1 MAGFLIRDIAPEDL
15 DDFQRAAVHLDSV
28 NLPDDR
34 DALAQIIERSRRSF
48 AAAASGASE
57 PAAKDR
63 CFVFV
68 AADRDSGQVAGTS
81 MIFPQHGSRKAPH
94 VYFDVI
100 EEARYSETL
109 DRHFA
114 HRVLR
119 IGYNYKGLTEI
130 GGLVVLPE
138 FRRHPDRLGRLLMSV
153 RFLYIARHR
162 AAFRD
167 EVLSELM
174 PPLEPDGTSLLWESL
189 GRKFTGL
196 DYQEAD
202 RLSQDNKEFIRS
214 LFPQD
219 PLYASLLPAH
229 VPISGALAYRLDAD
243 RAEIEEADHIVG
255 HHNEVGRMR
264 VGVEEK
270 LVLNL
275 VLHHSDELARERF
288 WFDADFKHFRQE
300 FLVVAV
306 DGSHQLPHPHARNE
320 LAHHHFFRAILEID
334 LGGRDALLTLGRAL
348 PKQIGVAGFSAKV
361 HLPEQ
366 DTLKF
371 AAERARRSRRNNCER
386 LAQQQDPVHRPQVGG
401 DQRTDSGTSDF
412 YRDAFAA
419 LELRLI
425 DASE

>member
-68 AADRDSGQVAGTS
+68 AADRDSGQVVGTS

-100 EEARYSETL
+100 EEERYSETL

-130 GGLVVLPE
+130 GGLVVRPE

-162 AAFRD
+162 SAFRD

-229 VPISGALAYRLDAD
+229 VQELIGQVGPGTKAVEKMLTEVGFAYAHRIDPFDGGPHFHAKTDDISLVRATRIGRVAAAPDTTVALAPPTAPL
-243 RAEIEEADHIVG
+243 IV
-255 HHNEVGRMR
+255 
-264 VGVEEK
+264 
-270 LVLNL
+270 
-275 VLHHSDELARERF
+275 ARERAQAPHF
-288 WFDADFKHFRQE
+288 VAARTIVSEAGLPPTGHAGDIATLALAADA
-300 FLVVAV
+300 
-306 DGSHQLPHPHARNE
+306 
-320 LAHHHFFRAILEID
+320 
-334 LGGRDALLTLGRAL
+334 RDAL
-348 PKQIGVAGFSAKV
+348 QVA
-361 HLPEQ
+361 P
-366 DTLKF
+366 
-371 AAERARRSRRNNCER
+371 
-386 LAQQQDPVHRPQVGG
+386 G
-401 DQRTDSGTSDF
+401 DEIA
-412 YRDAFAA
+412 Y
-419 LELRLI
+419 LRLP
-425 DASE
+425 

>member
-1 MAGFLIRDIAPEDL
+1 MSGFLIRDIAPDDL
-15 DDFQRAAVHLDSV
+15 DAFQKAAVHLDSV

-34 DALAQIIERSRRSF
+34 EALAQIIERSRRSF
-48 AAAASGASE
+48 AAMASGASE
-57 PAAKDR
+57 PPARDR
-63 CFVFV
+63 CLVFV
-68 AADRDSGQVAGTS
+68 AAERDSGEVVGTS

-100 EEARYSETL
+100 EEERYSETL

-130 GGLVVLPE
+130 GGLVVRPE

-162 AAFRD
+162 EAFRD

-174 PPLEPDGTSLLWESL
+174 PPLEADGTSLLWESL

-229 VPISGALAYRLDAD
+229 VQELIGQ
-243 RAEIEEADHIVG
+243 VG
-255 HHNEVGRMR
+255 PGTKAVEKMLREVGFAYAHRIDPFD
-264 VGVEEK
+264 GGPHFHAK
-270 LVLNL
+270 TDDITLVRATRTGRIAGGTDAPAAPAAPAVPIL
-275 VLHHSDELARERF
+275 VARERA
-288 WFDADFKHFRQE
+288 DAPHFVAART
-300 FLVVAV
+300 VVPAA
-306 DGSHQLPHPHARNE
+306 GLPP
-320 LAHHHFFRAILEID
+320 
-334 LGGRDALLTLGRAL
+334 
-348 PKQIGVAGFSAKV
+348 AG
-361 HLPEQ
+361 H
-366 DTLKF
+366 
-371 AAERARRSRRNNCER
+371 
-386 LAQQQDPVHRPQVGG
+386 G
-401 DQRTDSGTSDF
+401 
-412 YRDAFAA
+412 
-419 LELRLI
+419 
-425 DASE
+425 